1 MATTVNNAQTNDA
14 QKDIAQNDGITELV
28 IIIDKSGSMSG
39 LESDTI
45 GGFNSMLNQHKK
57 GEGLCRLTTI
67 FFSDNA
73 KIIHDRVD
81 ISTVKPL
88 TAADYIPGGCTA
100 LLDTVGNAISHTK
113 AIQAGASA
121 DTRANK
127 VVFVIITDG
136 YENASH
142 EYNALQIK
150 HMITLLQDK
159 EGWDF
164 IFLGANIDA
173 VQTASSYGI
182 RSNMSANITA
192 DSEGIQSSYRVMH
205 KAVSA
210 ARLASKCAARS
221 KGATPARSL
230 SEDVAFLQDLLDLD
244 SQSASNK
251 K

>member
-1 MATTVNNAQTNDA
+1 MATTE
-14 QKDIAQNDGITELV
+14 ISAQNNGAQNNGITELV

-45 GGFNSMLNQHKK
+45 GGFNSMLTQHKN

-67 FFSDNA
+67 FFSDSR
-73 KIIHDRVD
+73 KIVHDRVD

-100 LLDTVGNAISHTK
+100 LLDTVGNAINHTK
-113 AIQAGASA
+113 AIQAGASD

-136 YENASH
+136 YENASR
-142 EYNALQIK
+142 EYNAPQIK
-150 HMITLLQDK
+150 QMITQQQDK
-159 EGWDF
+159 DGWDF

-182 RSNMSANITA
+182 NSQMAANITA
-192 DSEGIQSSYRVMH
+192 DSAGLKSSYHFMER
-205 KAVSA
+205 AVS
-210 ARLASKCAARS
+210 RARS
-221 KGATPARSL
+221 CAKKSAKSERCAPAPSL
-230 SEDVAFLQDLLDLD
+230 LEDESFLDELKTLKESMDY
-244 SQSASNK
+244 NRNN
-251 K
+251 

>member
-1 MATTVNNAQTNDA
+1 METTEISAQNGAQTNDA

-136 YENASH
+136 YENASR
-142 EYNALQIK
+142 EYSAPQIK
-150 HMITLLQDK
+150 QMITLLQDK

-173 VQTASSYGI
+173 VETASSYGI

-192 DSEGIQSSYRVMH
+192 DSAGMESTYRFMH

-210 ARLASKCAARS
+210 ARRSSKCAARS
-221 KGATPARSL
+221 RSAAPAPSLCEDADFMSDLEELASRKG
-230 SEDVAFLQDLLDLD
+230 
-244 SQSASNK
+244 
-251 K
+251 

>member
-14 QKDIAQNDGITELV
+14 QKDIAQNDG
-28 IIIDKSGSMSG
+28 
-39 LESDTI
+39 I

-127 VVFVIITDG
+127 VVFVIITEYKG
-136 YENASH
+136 YPSRCFRRHSRQQGGLCDNHRWLRKRFPRVQRA
-142 EYNALQIK
+142 
-150 HMITLLQDK
+150 
-159 EGWDF
+159 
-164 IFLGANIDA
+164 AN
-173 VQTASSYGI
+173 Q
-182 RSNMSANITA
+182 A
-192 DSEGIQSSYRVMH
+192 DDY
-205 KAVSA
+205 SA
-210 ARLASKCAARS
+210 AGQGRLGFHLPRRKYRCCADCFVIRHPQQYVG
-221 KGATPARSL
+221 KYRC
-230 SEDVAFLQDLLDLD
+230 
-244 SQSASNK
+244 
-251 K
+251 